1 MLLRIQRSVTS
12 WWASTASMSKP
23 STTRR
28 FPVERSCSE
37 SPLHLTTPLR
47 WWVIF
52 SVSGLLHQC
61 SEDTACLCSLCT
73 KDETGKHLSFRCHEL
88 DSVFPLLQHILHA
101 SLLGVGHMKVSAL
114 WLGTESARPVQTY
127 TQPGLCSCIVQT
139 NLHMLMWIPKNSAV
153 FSWAV
158 NLP

>member
-101 SLLGVGHMKVSAL
+101 SLLGVWQDQCTVTWNRECKASADL
-114 WLGTESARPVQTY
+114 YPARALLMHCPNQSSHVNVD
-127 TQPGLCSCIVQT
+127 PKELCCLQLSC
-139 NLHMLMWIPKNSAV
+139 
-153 FSWAV
+153 
-158 NLP
+158 